1 VKLEA
6 GLGRALSSTEDGDW
20 GEALHLK
27 VAIPTIFDKVNIEAH
42 MFRISPNV
50 INNNSVFLNSSV
62 LQNNSNNLAAG
73 SVGSSAVLQP
83 FASQMSSLGMMSNNR
98 QGINLNTEIDLDELK
113 LSFAIGA
120 SGEIDALS
128 SQLTYGHPVN
138 QLTRSRLW
146 RWNFPAN
153 VGPYGNQS
161 VIYRDVYETVNLTG
175 DELTRNYFSGIEF
188 QAKYHPKFLSS
199 KLYLFSISRVYSA
212 QESWSAIPVLSDKAY
227 VKQYNNEFEA
237 YYAVNSKFVL
247 NGYLGF
253 ERTIANYKTDLDVK
267 TDRPRDQFGNGYG
280 LGIDYTIAKNT
291 AIFIRH
297 RWFEFEDKSFQKDHF
312 KGTETS
318 LELKISF

>member
-1 VKLEA
+1 
-6 GLGRALSSTEDGDW
+6 
-20 GEALHLK
+20 
-27 VAIPTIFDKVNIEAH
+27 
-42 MFRISPNV
+42 M
-50 INNNSVFLNSSV
+50 
-62 LQNNSNNLAAG
+62 
-73 SVGSSAVLQP
+73 
-83 FASQMSSLGMMSNNR
+83 
-98 QGINLNTEIDLDELK
+98 
-113 LSFAIGA
+113 
-120 SGEIDALS
+120 
-128 SQLTYGHPVN
+128 
-138 QLTRSRLW
+138 
-146 RWNFPAN
+146 
-153 VGPYGNQS
+153 
-161 VIYRDVYETVNLTG
+161 
-175 DELTRNYFSGIEF
+175 
-188 QAKYHPKFLSS
+188 SS